1 MRDEVGGHPR
11 RERDPCLFPL
21 GLVGL
26 FVPWREFARFGE
38 VGGNILGT
46 EYHLCAGGTGA
57 ILDEAFVEGKPST
70 KSCVGFEQM
79 NLKGGRE
86 QALVLREDEV
96 T

>member
-1 MRDEVGGHPR
+1 M
-11 RERDPCLFPL
+11 
-21 GLVGL
+21 GL

-46 EYHLCAGGTGA
+46 EYRLCAGGTNA
-57 ILDEAFVEGKPST
+57 ILDEAFVECEPST
-70 KSCVGFEQM
+70 KSGVWFEQM
-79 NLKGGRE
+79 NLQRGRE